1 MRTTIKD
8 VAREANLSVSTV
20 SLALSDKPS
29 RVSPKTKRKVQD
41 VAARLNYRPNH
52 NALGLVTRKTKML
65 GIILPDISNVFF
77 ALMAKGAS
85 QEADRYQYS
94 LSVFDTDWNPD
105 KDTQAVNMMLE
116 RGADGILMTCS
127 TLSHSERLLE
137 YIELCAAE
145 GVPLMIADQ
154 IPDYIPVHSITS
166 DQELGGYMAASHLL
180 DLGHERIGCITG
192 AMTTSSSQKR
202 LYGYIRALQERNI
215 VFDSALIAEGDY
227 RAESGYEL
235 TKPLLDQGVSAIFA
249 FNDTVAYGVMRYMN
263 EIKKNVPNDL
273 SLVGFDD
280 IHFSQMMQVP
290 LTTISQPAYELGRTA
305 VQKLIQ
311 MIDDEPVERR
321 TMFEPELIIREST
334 RKYDDVSVKR

>member
-29 RVSPKTKRKVQD
+29 RVSLQTKKRVQD
-41 VAARLNYRPNH
+41 TAARLNYRPNH

-65 GIILPDISNVFF
+65 GIILPDIGNVFF

-85 QEADRYQYS
+85 KEADKYQHS

-105 KDTQAVNMMLE
+105 KDIQAVNMMLE
-116 RGADGILMTCS
+116 RGADGILLTCS
-127 TLSHSERLLE
+127 TLSHSDRLSE
-137 YIELCAAE
+137 CIELCAAE
-145 GVPLMIADQ
+145 NVPLMIADQ
-154 IPDYIPVHSITS
+154 IPDYVPAHSITIN
-166 DQELGGYMAASHLL
+166 QELGGYVTTSHLL

-192 AMTTSSSQKR
+192 AMTASSSQKR

-227 RAESGYEL
+227 KAESGYEL

-249 FNDTVAYGVMRYMN
+249 FNDMIAYGVMRYMS

-280 IHFSQMMQVP
+280 IYFSQMMQTP
-290 LTTISQPAYELGRTA
+290 LTTIRQPAFELGRTA
-305 VQKLIQ
+305 VRKLLK
-311 MIDDEPVERR
+311 MINGEPVERR
-321 TMFEPELIIREST
+321 TVFEPELIIREST
-334 RKYDDVSVKR
+334 KKFGKTL